1 MSYLLYNF
9 ISLFLFLLFI
19 FILIEFF
26 ETDGSS
32 FFKAESFFI
41 YETALTFVKIF
52 VRIPFFES
60 LKDFLLFKRLNIL
73 FIILPLTRKKYLFFI

>member
-60 LKDFLLFKRLNIL
+60 LKDFLLFKS
-73 FIILPLTRKKYLFFI
+73 

>member
-9 ISLFLFLLFI
+9 INLFLFPLFI

-26 ETDGSS
+26 EADGSS

-60 LKDFLLFKRLNIL
+60 LKDFLLFKS
-73 FIILPLTRKKYLFFI
+73 